1 MMLLQSKKKQKD
13 IEDVIE
19 TVIKDPI
26 PTNDYQWEEDIFS
39 TTASKITV
47 DDIKQTTNDVLKNID
62 IQALSEN
69 ILRNLR
75 PVDNRTIQE
84 LIDDDFIPIDHRTQQ
99 EREDDDNI
107 SLQSEDDNISLLS
120 DNDTI
125 TIGDV
130 LEPPKIDTQ
139 PSPFIIK
146 DVPKSTTIDT
156 RPSKE
161 TFIVTIEDVLEPPV
175 VNQIP
180 PLAAPKALDVEINAL
195 SDNI

>member
-1 MMLLQSKKKQKD
+1 M
-13 IEDVIE
+13 
-19 TVIKDPI
+19 
-26 PTNDYQWEEDIFS
+26 
-39 TTASKITV
+39 
-47 DDIKQTTNDVLKNID
+47 
-62 IQALSEN
+62 SEN

-75 PVDNRTIQE
+75 PADNRTIQE
-84 LIDDDFIPIDHRTQQ
+84 LIDDDFIPIDDRTKQ

-130 LEPPKIDTQ
+130 LEPPKINTQ

-156 RPSKE
+156 QPSKE
-161 TFIVTIEDVLEPPV
+161 PFIVTIEDVLEPPV

-180 PLAAPKALDVEINAL
+180 PLAAPKTLDVDINAH
-195 SDNI
+195 SDNILRNLRPVDNRNLQNLIYDDFIPIDDKT